1 MDEHMV
7 LKDHLIHLLT
17 LNMDK
22 YITTNKNTEASPDQ
36 PISHSHRHLLWAGQ
50 ALPYGGK
57 NNNKKK
63 NMHATSAESKW
74 TCAQLV
80 VCQSVPKYLWPKCVG
95 ATAWTSVVSI
105 VMSGNSSTMDRAPA
119 HIHTALWRCSVHYWN
134 NGLYIWRKKC
144 ILF

>member
-63 NMHATSAESKW
+63 KHACHSSRIQVNLCAVGGLSVCAEIPLAKMCRSDS
-74 TCAQLV
+74 V
-80 VCQSVPKYLWPKCVG
+80 NFSCQYSDVRKL
-95 ATAWTSVVSI
+95 
-105 VMSGNSSTMDRAPA
+105 
-119 HIHTALWRCSVHYWN
+119 LN
-134 NGLYIWRKKC
+134 NGPCTCTHSHSIMEVQCALLK
-144 ILF
+144 